1 MNSTAVIQEQGSELQ
16 WDIFLIFFFSFF
28 DLQLSNFGVLYILTV
43 CFVLILHDC
52 VHSPVLSLTTKKKQT
67 TKKTFSFHIYT
78 QVTVYGGMTIKL
90 EMLYKKNVWFT
101 LYIL

>member
-52 VHSPVLSLTTKKKQT
+52 VHSPVLSLTTTKKRNNKKKP
-67 TKKTFSFHIYT
+67 FHFIY
-78 QVTVYGGMTIKL
+78 IHKL
-90 EMLYKKNVWFT
+90 QCMEE
-101 LYIL
+101 